1 MIIYPILYRFTIIYI
16 HRQTASAAGSS
27 TGPGGDSPV
36 VSVGSSSAVVQGS
49 PLVSRRDMQGL
60 IRQVIGQER
69 SPAPSSSSVNAGGGG
84 VKPSAPS
91 AAAPPKHRSVLIYDF
106 KGLTRF
112 WAGFPK

>member
-1 MIIYPILYRFTIIYI
+1 MIIYPILYRFTIYIY
-16 HRQTASAAGSS
+16 RQTATAAGSS
-27 TGPGGDSPV
+27 TGAGGDSPV
-36 VSVGSSSAVVQGS
+36 VSVGSSAAVPGS

-69 SPAPSSSSVNAGGGG
+69 SPAPSSSSVTAGGGG

-112 WAGFPK
+112 RAGFPK